1 MLRSFLVLGVLSA
14 PAPDWQEAAPM
25 VGRQALRSEASVVSK
40 DSLNT
45 WRVSPRGPGKQ
56 ITWVYL
62 WDLVRMGLWQNPGQ
76 WLQFKAG
83 LEIQRQDFLGQAR
96 FPICSV
102 SVGTHQVN

>member
-1 MLRSFLVLGVLSA
+1 
-14 PAPDWQEAAPM
+14 M
-25 VGRQALRSEASVVSK
+25 VGRQAPRSKASVVSK

-45 WRVSPRGPGKQ
+45 WRVSLRGPGQ
-56 ITWVYL
+56 QTTWVYL
-62 WDLVRMGLWQNPGQ
+62 WDLMRMGLWQNPGQ
-76 WLQFKAG
+76 LLQFKAG